1 MAIIF
6 VAAAVIA
13 TIVALDDDAS
23 SGAPAVVAPAAA
35 EPLRLIATSNLRAGP
50 DRLAEILAILPA
62 DSAIAARARS
72 VDGLWIEVAR
82 ADGEAAAGW
91 VLAAAVP
98 LDEAAVAAL
107 AVAAGNAVG
116 PGEPVVEA
124 TPAAEALP
132 DLVIAEAF
140 LLADGRL
147 AVGLRNVGDAP
158 LIETEVPLNV
168 SKAAGE
174 ILGVFRIGPTTLA
187 PGSSA
192 TVVTSVVVTET
203 GSFVLELDRPNEIRE
218 SGEFNNIFR
227 TLLVAG
233 GG

>member
-1 MAIIF
+1 MAIIV

-13 TIVALDDDAS
+13 TIAALDDGAS
-23 SGAPAVVAPAAA
+23 GEAPAVAAPAA
-35 EPLRLIATSNLRAGP
+35 EPLRLTVTSNLRAAP
-50 DRLAEILAILPA
+50 DRLSEILAILPA
-62 DSAIAARARS
+62 ETAVELRSRSA
-72 VDGLWIEVAR
+72 DGQWIEVAR
-82 ADGEAAAGW
+82 ADGGAAGGW

-98 LDEAAVAAL
+98 LDEAAIGAL
-107 AVAAGNAVG
+107 PVG
-116 PGEPVVEA
+116 GGASVEGSGEPVVEA

-132 DLVIAEAF
+132 DLMIAEVF

-158 LIETEVPLNV
+158 LIETEVPLSI

-192 TVVTSVVVTET
+192 TVVTSVVVSET

-218 SGEFNNIFR
+218 SGEFNNTFR